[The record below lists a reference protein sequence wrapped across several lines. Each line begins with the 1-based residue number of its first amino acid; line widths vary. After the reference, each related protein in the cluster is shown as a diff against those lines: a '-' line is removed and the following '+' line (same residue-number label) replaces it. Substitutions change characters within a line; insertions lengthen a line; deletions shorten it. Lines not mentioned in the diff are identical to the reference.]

1 MRPSIPA
8 LTVGLVSLFACGD
21 SAASVP
27 DASVDPS
34 DGGAAVRF
42 VEGECQ
48 LDDPSLPP
56 PASRRCGTL
65 QVPITRRATVN
76 AGGSLP
82 LHVEVVEPTRTGPA
96 TVFLTGGPGFSLA
109 HYVPL
114 GVLGEV
120 VRASDGPVLF
130 LEQRGN
136 LLSIPDPSCV
146 EADLASCVAT
156 LRAEGMP
163 PEALNSLESASDV
176 ADLVTTLGVAP
187 AIVWGHSYGTVLAQ
201 RVAHQHPDV
210 VRTLVLEGVSN
221 PTQIAPGDGLEARL
235 AILSAFG
242 EWHLER
248 CARDEA
254 CRAAHPEPLQPAA
267 DVIELVSRFMEDE
280 SLVLSLGG
288 TTSLD
293 LPSAV
298 ALFET
303 QLAYHDGMLLAVE
316 LFAALVA
323 RERDGDGG
331 AALTALRARLGGDAA
346 ADARFA
352 AMLAP
357 DPRAPIALWPKACF
371 DYRLF
376 DQPDCEGFDETL
388 YPRAQT
394 DAVASATIATP
405 TLFLHGALD
414 TQTLLADAQA
424 IAPRFSTRSD
434 AIFER
439 CVGHFVLRD
448 AAECAAGAARA
459 LASGEPWSPAEVA
472 ECEARVCEALPVLSG
487 P

>member
-21 SAASVP
+21 SPAGVP
-27 DASVDPS
+27 DASVEPS

-42 VEGECQ
+42 VEGECR

-65 QVPITRRATVN
+65 HVPITRRAAVS
-76 AGGSLP
+76 AAGSLG
-82 LHVEVVEPTRTGPA
+82 LHVEVVEPARTGPA

-120 VRASDGPVLF
+120 VRASDGPVLL

-156 LRAEGMP
+156 LRANGVP
-163 PEALNSLESASDV
+163 PEALNSMESASDV
-176 ADLVTTLGVAP
+176 ADLLTTLDAAP
-187 AIVWGHSYGTVLAQ
+187 AVVWGHSYGTVLAQ

-210 VRTLVLEGVSN
+210 VRALVLEGVSN
-221 PTQIAPGDGLEARL
+221 PTQFATGDGLEARL
-235 AILSAFG
+235 AILTTFG
-242 EWHLER
+242 EWHAER

-254 CRAAHPEPLQPAA
+254 CRAAHPEPLQPAS
-267 DVIELVSRFMEDE
+267 DVIELVSRFMADE

-288 TTSLD
+288 ASSLD

-331 AALTALRARLGGDAA
+331 AALASLRTRLGGDAA

-371 DYRLF
+371 DYRLAEDTECTSF
-376 DQPDCEGFDETL
+376 DAAL
-388 YPRAQT
+388 YPRELT
-394 DAVASATIATP
+394 DEVASATIATP

-414 TQTLLADAQA
+414 TQTLLSDAQA
-424 IAPRFSTRSD
+424 IASRFSNRSD

-448 AAECAAGAARA
+448 ASECAAGAARA
-459 LASGEPWSPAEVA
+459 LVSGEPWSPAEVA
-472 ECEARVCEALPVLSG
+472 ECEARACEALPLLSG
-487 P
+487 L